1 MLNDFGSQNE
11 VIMKQPKII
20 IKKDNTDKAIEGI
33 GLVALFILILLPLYF
48 FNELPDE
55 IPRHFDHRGDPTAF
69 SSKNIIWLFPTIGA
83 LTYLSLALL
92 TRIPHLYNYPKPI
105 TAENAKRQYK
115 GATRLIRILNT
126 VIVSIFAYIQYV
138 IIQTALGETS
148 GLGAWFLPVFLLMV
162 FAPIGWF
169 IFKSIRSS

>member
-1 MLNDFGSQNE
+1 
-11 VIMKQPKII
+11 MKQPKII

-33 GLVALFILILLPLYF
+33 GLAALFILVFLPLYY

-55 IPRHFDHRGDPTAF
+55 IPRHFDHKGDPTAF

-83 LTYLSLALL
+83 LTYLALALL
-92 TRIPHLYNYPKPI
+92 TRIPHLYNYPKLI

-138 IIQTALGETS
+138 IIQTALGDTS
-148 GLGAWFLPVFLLMV
+148 GLGAWFLPVFLLVV
-162 FAPIGWF
+162 FAPIVWF
-169 IFKSIRSS
+169 MVKSFRSK